1 MTESS
6 VQPALWPAP
15 FAPGAVEATVT
26 VPGSKSVT
34 NRGLVLAA
42 LAAEPGWLR
51 RPLRSR
57 DTLLMADALRAMGV
71 GIEETVSSNSTASNS
86 SGVSGGSGEAWRVI
100 PAGLHGPATVDVGNA
115 GTVMRFLPPV
125 AALADGPVR
134 FHGDPRAYERPLH
147 QVINALRVL
156 GARIDDD
163 NRGSLPL
170 TVHGGGALDGGSVR
184 IDASASS
191 QFVSALL
198 LSGARYNQ
206 GVEVRHVGSALPSLP
221 HIRMTVDMLRRV
233 GAQVDEPETGGE
245 PDVWRVSPSALLGR
259 DLTVEPDLS
268 NAQPFLAA
276 ALVTGGRVTVP
287 DWPEQ
292 TTQPGDALREIF
304 TRMGGSCSFT
314 TTSEGATGL
323 TFRGSG
329 RVHGID
335 VDLSEVG
342 ELTPGIAAVAALAD
356 SPSTLRGVAHLRLH
370 ETDRLAALTQEINEL
385 GGDVTETA
393 DGLHIRPRPLH
404 GGVFHTYDDHRMAT
418 AGSIIGLS
426 VAGVKIENVATT
438 GKDPAGLPSDVDQH
452 ARGSGSLTRCAATGR
467 IPTRTTSARDR
478 IPRATGPAPASAR
491 NTRTRPR
498 AWC

>member
-1 MTESS
+1 MTDTPVHAEH
-6 VQPALWPAP
+6 PALWPAP
-15 FAPGAVEATVT
+15 HASGSVDATVT

-57 DTLLMADALRAMGV
+57 DTLLMAEALRAMGV
-71 GIEETVSSNSTASNS
+71 GIEETVSSSSTST
-86 SGVSGGSGEAWRVI
+86 GGPDSGEAWRVI
-100 PAGLHGPATVDVGNA
+100 PAGLHGPATIDVGNA

-125 AALADGPVR
+125 AALADGPIR
-134 FHGDPRAYERPLH
+134 FDGDPRSYERPLGG
-147 QVINALRVL
+147 VINALRAL

-163 NRGSLPL
+163 GRGALPM
-170 TVHGGGALDGGSVR
+170 TVHGGGALDGGPVE
-184 IDASASS
+184 IDASSSS

-198 LSGARYNQ
+198 LSAPRFNQ
-206 GVEVRHVGSALPSLP
+206 GVEVRHVGSTLPSMP
-221 HIRMTVDMLRRV
+221 HIRMTVDMLRTV

-245 PDVWRVSPSALLGR
+245 PNVWRVRSGALLGR

-276 ALVTGGRVTVP
+276 ALVTGGRVTVR
-287 DWPEQ
+287 DWPER

-304 TRMGGSCSFT
+304 TEMGGSCELT
-314 TTSEGATGL
+314 DAGL
-323 TFRGSG
+323 TFTGTG
-329 RVHGID
+329 RIHGID

-370 ETDRLAALTQEINEL
+370 ETDRLAALTKEINEL
-385 GGDVTETA
+385 GGDVAETE

-418 AGSIIGLS
+418 AGSIIGLA
-426 VAGVKIENVATT
+426 VEGVQIENVATT
-438 GKDPAGLPSDVDQH
+438 AKTLPDFPRMWTDMLAG
-452 ARGSGSLTRCAATGR
+452 
-467 IPTRTTSARDR
+467 
-478 IPRATGPAPASAR
+478 
-491 NTRTRPR
+491 N
-498 AWC
+498 

>member
-1 MTESS
+1 MTETSS
-6 VQPALWPAP
+6 HADLQTDPWPAP
-15 FAPGAVEATVT
+15 YASGPVDATVT

-57 DTLLMADALRAMGV
+57 DTLLMAEALRTLGVRIDEGV
-71 GIEETVSSNSTASNS
+71 GPDGT
-86 SGVSGGSGEAWRVI
+86 GEAWRII
-100 PAGLHGPATVDVGNA
+100 PAALRGPATVDVGNA

-125 AALADGPVR
+125 AALADGPVH
-134 FHGDPRAYERPLH
+134 FDGDARSHERPLH
-147 QVINALRVL
+147 GVIDALRVL

-163 NRGSLPL
+163 GRGALPM
-170 TVHGGGALDGGSVR
+170 TVHGGGALEGGQVE
-184 IDASASS
+184 IDASSSS

-198 LSGARYNQ
+198 LSAPRFNQ
-206 GVEVRHVGSALPSLP
+206 GVEVRHVGGNLPSMP
-221 HIRMTVDMLRRV
+221 HIRMTVDMLRMV

-245 PDVWRVSPSALLGR
+245 PNVWRVSPSALLGR

-287 DWPEQ
+287 DWPAR

-304 TRMGGSCSFT
+304 TEMGGSCELT
-314 TTSEGATGL
+314 EAGL
-323 TFRGSG
+323 TFTGTG
-329 RVHGID
+329 RIHGID

-370 ETDRLAALTQEINEL
+370 ETDRLAALTKEINEL
-385 GGDVTETA
+385 GGDVTETE
-393 DGLHIRPRPLH
+393 DGLRIRPRPLH
-404 GGVFHTYDDHRMAT
+404 GGVFHTYHDHRMAT
-418 AGSIIGLS
+418 AGAIIGLA
-426 VAGVKIENVATT
+426 VEGVEIENVATT
-438 GKDPAGLPSDVDQH
+438 AKTLPDF
-452 ARGSGSLTRCAATGR
+452 
-467 IPTRTTSARDR
+467 
-478 IPRATGPAPASAR
+478 PRMWTEMLGV
-491 NTRTRPR
+491 
-498 AWC
+498 